1 MPCPCSHLYSTRFS
15 SGGGGQEP
23 CKLSHSLNSS
33 VHEPSLVQTM
43 GTCKAEGEWPAL
55 LALPGRCPS
64 PGERRARTPLPR
76 PEKSSPRQLG
86 CSHLVQ
92 PMCTDQKASCVPAA
106 AGCHQ
111 RESASLL
118 LTRPFPSTGQ
128 IPGWKGWAGSSLHPQ
143 GSPVVGTTAA
153 AWCPSSQV
161 NAFPKPT
168 GNPLLMLS
176 DPFHPR

>member
-1 MPCPCSHLYSTRFS
+1 MPWPCSHLYSTRFS

-43 GTCKAEGEWPAL
+43 GTCKAEGERPAL
-55 LALPGRCPS
+55 LALPGHCPS
-64 PGERRARTPLPR
+64 PGERRARTPLPC

-106 AGCHQ
+106 AGSHQ
-111 RESASLL
+111 RESASLP
-118 LTRPFPSTGQ
+118 LTRPFPSTRQ
-128 IPGWKGWAGSSLHPQ
+128 ITRVEGLGRQQPPPPGKPRGGHNCCSMVPI
-143 GSPVVGTTAA
+143 V
-153 AWCPSSQV
+153 PSEC
-161 NAFPKPT
+161 FPKTHWKP
-168 GNPLLMLS
+168 PAYA
-176 DPFHPR
+176 F